1 MSEMRDELQDRLKAT
16 GTRLKRLS
24 DHVTDVSARGF
35 SAAVDGTKRTA
46 RALGERIDGTKEHI
60 QSMRE
65 SRREDRE
72 DQARQ
77 GLKEPGL
84 MDDIP
89 AMITLPEWEQE
100 QLRIAEEQFE
110 IQMVLVEQLELLSK
124 RTDRLETMVDAIRD
138 PGASMLESSMDPS
151 EKVASGPRSNAEE
164 ILFLLGVT
172 FLTFSSLLGF
182 EWLTREW
189 VPLGGQPV
197 AVYAWTVGLIAW
209 FLFSVHRLRKS
220 RFTVVARG
228 QLSVAIGGGT
238 ALAIGYLPLSASST
252 GIIITAIISMSMF
265 AASATPDPS

>member
-1 MSEMRDELQDRLKAT
+1 MSEMRDDLQDRLKAT

-100 QLRIAEEQFE
+100 QLRVAEEQFE

-138 PGASMLESSMDPS
+138 PGAPMLESSMDPS

-164 ILFLLGVT
+164 IL
-172 FLTFSSLLGF
+172 LTFSSLLAF

-189 VPLGGQPV
+189 VPLGGQAV
-197 AVYAWTVGLIAW
+197 AVYAWTIGLIAW
-209 FLFSVHRLRKS
+209 FLFSVQRLRKS
-220 RFTVVARG
+220 RFTVLARG